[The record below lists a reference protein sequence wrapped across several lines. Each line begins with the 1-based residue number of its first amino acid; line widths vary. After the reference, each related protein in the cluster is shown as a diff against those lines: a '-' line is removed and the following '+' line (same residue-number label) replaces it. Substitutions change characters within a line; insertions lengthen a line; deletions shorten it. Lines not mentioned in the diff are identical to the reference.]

1 MKIEK
6 LRGTRDFDAGTMELR
21 RNIEK
26 KMRGLFERSGFEEI
40 QTPTM
45 EPLELFLL
53 KSGETVIN
61 EIYNFKDKG
70 NRDVCLVPERTAPTI
85 RFYVSQLQRRER
97 PAKLYYFENC
107 FRYENPQRARYRE
120 FWQIGA
126 EVIGMNDRART
137 NAELIAL
144 AQKALEEVGLKT
156 KVRIGNLDI
165 LNGALSQITN
175 EEGKKGVLM
184 RAIDKNDIGFLKENI
199 KDENFFSLLKCRK
212 VEDIEGFD
220 EEKELLEKIV
230 KYLTFY
236 GVEAQLDL
244 SIARGLDYYYGIVF
258 EIDCESLGAEKQIAG
273 GGEYKLLE
281 LFGGKEVGS
290 SGFAMGFDRVM
301 DVVTR
306 EEKAERS
313 GVLVIPLSENN
324 YTYCLDVLKDLRDN
338 GMKGAIEIYDRTL
351 EKSLKYANLR
361 KIKFAVII
369 GNKEMEKNSVTIKN
383 LVNGEQKE
391 VKKEKIIEN
400 LS

>member
-6 LRGTRDFDAGTMELR
+6 LRGTRDFDARTMKVR
-21 RNIEK
+21 REMEQR
-26 KMRGLFERSGFEEI
+26 MRRVFERSGFEEI

-85 RFYVSQLQRRER
+85 RFYISRLQRRER
-97 PAKLYYFENC
+97 PTKLYYFENC

-120 FWQIGA
+120 FWHIGA

-156 KVRIGNLDI
+156 KVRVGNLDI
-165 LNGALSQITN
+165 LKGALSRITD
-175 EEGKKGVLM
+175 EEDKKSVLI
-184 RAIDKNDIGFLKENI
+184 RAIDKNDMGFLKERIN
-199 KDENFFSLLKCRK
+199 DENFFSLLKCRK
-212 VEDIEGFD
+212 VEDIKGFD

-230 KYLTFY
+230 RYLTFY

-281 LFGGKEVGS
+281 LFGGKEIGS
-290 SGFAMGFDRVM
+290 SGFAIGFDRVM
-301 DVVTR
+301 DVATP
-306 EEKAERS
+306 EEKAERN

-338 GMKGAIEIYDRTL
+338 GIKSAIEIYDRTL

-361 KIKFAVII
+361 KIKFVVII
-369 GNKEMEKNSVTIKN
+369 GDDEMENNSVTIKN